1 MKAIILASAAC
12 LLAGAPQ
19 ATFAQSSPT
28 APIETLN
35 QALIQA
41 EKIGSQPFPARYKA
55 LAPVVDGAF
64 DLQQIMQTSVG
75 LHWSAIPDAQK
86 KQLLAVFR
94 AYTISNYAANFN
106 TDSGDQIKLL
116 PETRSIGA
124 DRVVETEIVPK
135 SGDPT
140 RMDYVMRN
148 TGGAWKA
155 VDVLEQGTIS
165 QAAVQRSDF
174 RSLIAGGADKL
185 IASLQ
190 AKVQT
195 LSGGTINASSPGNA
209 GQPGSP

>member
-1 MKAIILASAAC
+1 MNTTIRIALAAG
-12 LLAGAPQ
+12 LLAGTSSTAL
-19 ATFAQSSPT
+19 AQSSPS

-35 QALIQA
+35 QALMQA
-41 EKIGSQPFPARYKA
+41 EKIGSQPFPVRYKA
-55 LAPVVDGAF
+55 LAPAVDGAF
-64 DLQQIMQTSVG
+64 DLQQVLQTSVG
-75 LHWSAIPDAQK
+75 LRWSSIPDAQK
-86 KQLLAVFR
+86 QQLLAVFR

-116 PETRSIGA
+116 PETRTIGA
-124 DRVVETEIVPK
+124 DKVVETEIVPK
-135 SGDPT
+135 SGDST

-148 TGGAWKA
+148 TGGSWKA

-195 LSGGTINASSPGNA
+195 LSGGTINAA

>member
-1 MKAIILASAAC
+1 MPTVVPSPLAAYAPPGAEVITVGS
-12 LLAGAPQ
+12 LSKTLWAGLRIGWVR
-19 ATFAQSSPT
+19 ATGDVT
-28 APIETLN
+28 ERL
-35 QALIQA
+35 
-41 EKIGSQPFPARYKA
+41 ARYKA
-55 LAPVVDGAF
+55 LAPAVDGAF
-64 DLQQIMQTSVG
+64 DLKQILQTSIG
-75 LHWSAIPDAQK
+75 MRWSTIPDAQK
-86 KQLLAVFR
+86 QQLLTVFR

-106 TDSGDQIKLL
+106 SDSGDQIKLL

-195 LSGGTINASSPGNA
+195 LSGGTINATQS
-209 GQPGSP
+209 GSP

>member
-1 MKAIILASAAC
+1 MNTTIRIALAAG
-12 LLAGAPQ
+12 LLAGASS
-19 ATFAQSSPT
+19 AALAQSSPS

-35 QALIQA
+35 QALMQA

-55 LAPVVDGAF
+55 LAPAVDGAF
-64 DLQQIMQTSVG
+64 DLQQILQTSVG
-75 LHWSAIPDAQK
+75 LRWSSIPDAQK
-86 KQLLAVFR
+86 QQLLAVFR

-124 DRVVETEIVPK
+124 DKVVETEIVPK
-135 SGDPT
+135 SGDHT

-148 TGGAWKA
+148 TGGSWKA

-174 RSLIAGGADKL
+174 RSLVAGGADKL

-195 LSGGTINASSPGNA
+195 LSGGTINAA